1 MMVDYLFLLKRVI
14 YWVSIFLLLEIEIFV
29 KFLIFLRIIVLFVLG
44 IKEEIL
50 LKIEYLISLF
60 WFLNVK
66 KKIKYIFFKDI
77 FDLCICFFLSK
88 IVVY

>member
-66 KKIKYIFFKDI
+66 RKLNIFFLRI
-77 FDLCICFFLSK
+77 FLIYVYVFF
-88 IVVY
+88 

>member
-66 KKIKYIFFKDI
+66 RK
-77 FDLCICFFLSK
+77 LN
-88 IVVY
+88 IVF

>member
-1 MMVDYLFLLKRVI
+1 M
-14 YWVSIFLLLEIEIFV
+14 LLEIEIFV

-66 KKIKYIFFKDI
+66 RKLNIVFLRIFLIYVYVFYKVRLWCIDI
-77 FDLCICFFLSK
+77 FYILK
-88 IVVY
+88 IYM

>member
-66 KKIKYIFFKDI
+66 RKLNIVFLRIFLI
-77 FDLCICFFLSK
+77 YVYVFF
-88 IVVY
+88 